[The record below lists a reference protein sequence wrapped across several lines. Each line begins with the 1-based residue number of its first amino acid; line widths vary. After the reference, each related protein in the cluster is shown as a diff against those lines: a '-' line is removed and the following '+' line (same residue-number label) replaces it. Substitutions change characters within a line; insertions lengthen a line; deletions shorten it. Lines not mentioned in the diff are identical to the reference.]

1 MSAKTR
7 VAPMRRSACDVATNV
22 NGVVIKNIPQRV
34 KYPNSELTNNRANY
48 DANASNIKDDYYSV
62 LFWAKELK

>member
-1 MSAKTR
+1 MIVT
-7 VAPMRRSACDVATNV
+7 
-22 NGVVIKNIPQRV
+22 NIPQRV
-34 KYPNSELTNNRANY
+34 KYPTSELTNNRAND

>member
-1 MSAKTR
+1 MIVT
-7 VAPMRRSACDVATNV
+7 
-22 NGVVIKNIPQRV
+22 NIPQRV